1 MCKNYEN
8 TYHPN
13 CHKLI
18 AERYRYMILD
28 LSTLLK
34 HVHPFVYSDKDL
46 IYLHILT
53 RAFTFSAKSINSSSV
68 SVQFFSGNT

>member
-1 MCKNYEN
+1 MCKGYEN

-18 AERYRYMILD
+18 AEQYRHMILG

-34 HVHPFVYSDKDL
+34 HVHRFVLKEIPRRLSQ
-46 IYLHILT
+46 
-53 RAFTFSAKSINSSSV
+53 AKQCGGVIV
-68 SVQFFSGNT
+68 EYFFL